1 MAPAA
6 ACAGGG
12 RPRSGALESF
22 DMQRLHTSPRW
33 PRRWF
38 TACTAAAATG
48 LLAGTVQAAA
58 PATGPGPGP
67 GVAAALTPAPPSITS
82 FVIDGGA
89 AQTPDRDVNL
99 SWTLSGPA
107 ATHFRVSE
115 SSTFPN
121 QAWYPMPQTPSRRW
135 TIGSAGEGPK
145 TLYIQFMNDHGQSTV
160 RSATIELR
168 VPLAIQSYAI
178 ENGAAATSK
187 QRVNVRWTHTGSF
200 THYRVGPD
208 TGTDKPWVAAS
219 AAPAGGVDVDLFD
232 GATPDLTTR
241 TVRLELR
248 RDNDSP
254 VVAKAF
260 IRYERPLVDKVLD
273 KVAVRNWIQAAGGA
287 QIQSLGGSGT
297 CAQRLFEQGGD
308 RWYVAEGGDAS
319 LRCQFSIFQGLK
331 LAGRW
336 TLQQVEVQLGHP
348 GTAGIVSI
356 TDWKMP
362 SSTCR
367 FIAGPR
373 LGTND
378 MAMAL
383 EVYHPGKLVNPTD
396 SDTRTACL
404 VQRITLRGP
413 EGTNP

>member
-1 MAPAA
+1 MPHRHATTHGPLRGCAGWAGAA
-6 ACAGGG
+6 ALLA
-12 RPRSGALESF
+12 A
-22 DMQRLHTSPRW
+22 
-33 PRRWF
+33 
-38 TACTAAAATG
+38 TAQAAAAAPSIG
-48 LLAGTVQAAA
+48 PAAG
-58 PATGPGPGP
+58 PSTGPAPDPGL
-67 GVAAALTPAPPSITS
+67 VRALTPAPPSITS
-82 FVIDGGA
+82 FFIDGGA

-99 SWTLSGPA
+99 TWTLSGPA

-115 SSTFPN
+115 SSTLPN

-145 TLYIQFMNDHGQSTV
+145 TLYIQFMNSHGQSTV

-187 QRVNVRWTHTGSF
+187 HRVTVRWTHTGSF

-208 TGTDKPWVAAS
+208 QGVDPPWVAAA

-232 GATPDLTTR
+232 AGTPDLTTR

-248 RDNDSP
+248 RDNDP
-254 VVAKAF
+254 AVVAKAF
-260 IRYERPLVDKVLD
+260 IRCERPLVDRSLD
-273 KVAVRNWIQAAGGA
+273 KVAVRNWIQVAGGA

-319 LRCQFSIFQGLK
+319 LRCRYALFQGVK

-336 TLQQVEVQLGHP
+336 TLHKVDLQLGHP
-348 GTAGIVSI
+348 PIGGISTI
-356 TDWKMP
+356 NDWKMP
-362 SSTCR
+362 ASTCR

-373 LGTND
+373 VGTND
-378 MAMAL
+378 MAMDL
-383 EVYHPGKLVNPTD
+383 EIHHPGKLVSPGD
-396 SDTRTACL
+396 ADILTACM
-404 VQRITLRGP
+404 VQGITLRGP